1 MMLVV
6 FPCETVLQSQAEAAQ
21 ELDEKK
27 IVQRGLQ
34 PGIEDSHH
42 PGEMPGVLPKAG
54 PGSPQLQLPVGLPHP
69 ALVYPLWCSCQR
81 LLRGSHQE
89 QRKPH
94 VILSVQVDGGM
105 SFFIYDTLYY

>member
-6 FPCETVLQSQAEAAQ
+6 FPCETVLQSQAEAAPK
-21 ELDEKK
+21 LDEKK
-27 IVQRGLQ
+27 ILQRGLQ
-34 PGIEDSHH
+34 PGIKDSHH
-42 PGEMPGVLPKAG
+42 PREMPGVLSKAG

-94 VILSVQVDGGM
+94 VILSVQVDEGM
-105 SFFIYDTLYY
+105 SFSDYDILY